1 MSDRSAE
8 LTCFYFGVGQ
18 GLFNAGVL
26 KENAGSNQFAWVYD
40 CGRNCED
47 EDWLIDRGIRTLR
60 DKLTDGAKGQVAKP
74 VINLLIISH
83 FDRDHI
89 TGINALLKEFR
100 VERVLLPF
108 ADLAQRIMAAFDQG
122 LEPTAAEFQYFINPV
137 RYLAGIEGRG
147 SDEIVIVIVPPS
159 DPEQPVPIPNADQ
172 EVPVGTWALEVK
184 STEELGIYGDAEG
197 FSNMPGSKVELSL
210 LREQSTLLLG
220 GFWEFVP
227 YNDAELANRVSR
239 RFAARV
245 KQLSS
250 KLIDDTL
257 PPAIRAAALKSL
269 KARYELTFAQNG
281 EKNAKNNNLISLF
294 ISAGTTHLR
303 LAEESYREYSES
315 ERKFDMPD
323 ERPEAHRCVD
333 VRVFVDSG
341 RRGVRLLYTGDG
353 FLDSRARFVCL
364 RTYLG
369 TGRISPLSI
378 LQVMHHGSEANWFNG
393 LAAEFSP
400 SLSVFSS
407 DPSHHWGH
415 PHAAVLRD
423 FWMHGPIQVDRS
435 RSLSVWWRIT
445 Y

>member
-18 GLFNAGVL
+18 GLFNAGLL
-26 KENAGSNQFAWVYD
+26 KENDGSNQFAWVYD

-47 EDWLIDRGIRTLR
+47 EDWLIDRGIRTLC

-122 LEPTAAEFQYFINPV
+122 LEPTAAEFQYFVNPV
-137 RYLAGIEGRG
+137 RYLAGIEGSG
-147 SDEIVIVIVPPS
+147 IDEIVIVPPS

-172 EVPVGTWALEVK
+172 PVPDGPWVLEVQ
-184 STEELGIYGDAEG
+184 STRDLGSYGGAEG
-197 FSNMPGSKVELSL
+197 FLNMLDSKVALSV
-210 LREQSTLLLG
+210 LREQTTLLLS

-227 YNDAELANRVSR
+227 YNDAELANRVSPT
-239 RFAARV
+239 FAAGV

-250 KLIDDTL
+250 DLINDTL
-257 PPAIRAAALKSL
+257 PAATRETALSEL
-269 KARYELTFAQNG
+269 KKLYASTFAQNRK
-281 EKNAKNNNLISLF
+281 KNARNNNLISLF
-294 ISAGTTHLR
+294 ISAGTTR
-303 LAEESYREYSES
+303 AQLANGSHREYSRW
-315 ERKFDMPD
+315 EREFDKPD
-323 ERPEAHRCVD
+323 KRFEAHQCKDIYMV
-333 VRVFVDSG
+333 VDSG
-341 RRGVRLLYTGDG
+341 HQGVRLLYTGDG
-353 FLDSRARFVCL
+353 FLDSPARFVCL

-369 TGRISPLSI
+369 TARISQLSI

-393 LAAEFSP
+393 LAAEFSA

-423 FWMHGPIQVDRS
+423 FWMHGPVQVDRS
-435 RSLSVWWRIT
+435 QSLSVRWRIRF
-445 Y
+445 